1 VAQEALTNVVRH
13 AGASKVS
20 ISLTK
25 GYPYAIM
32 EIEDN
37 GRGISKQKTK
47 TKTRGLGLVSMRER
61 VEYMGGTFHIQSSP
75 GKGTKVR
82 VRIPLGAYND

>member
-1 VAQEALTNVVRH
+1 
-13 AGASKVS
+13 VS

-25 GYPYAIM
+25 GYPYVIM

-61 VEYMGGTFHIQSSP
+61 VEHMGGTFHMQSSP

-82 VRIPLGAYND
+82 VRIPIGADYD